1 MGESEVARLRRQIE
15 LELEAVQ
22 RGLYGLASGTARHEF
37 IRKRMNRVETYQG
50 QLAQK
55 VGEETANE
63 MVYSMYVATI
73 D

>member
-37 IRKRMNRVETYQG
+37 IRERMNRVETYQG

>member
-1 MGESEVARLRRQIE
+1 MSESEVARLRRQIE

-55 VGEETANE
+55 VGEDTANQ
-63 MVYSMYVATI
+63 MVYNMYVATI

>member
-1 MGESEVARLRRQIE
+1 MSESEVARLRRQIE

-37 IRKRMNRVETYQG
+37 IRKRMHQVETYQG

-55 VGEETANE
+55 VGEETATQ
-63 MVYSMYVATI
+63 MVYNMYVATI